1 MASITS
7 TRPLVDPQR
16 RLTHVLLVAAI
27 AFGVLTGVFA
37 SQGHDRL
44 SLVSAVALPL
54 TIIVL
59 RYPWAAV
66 ILYLGITPF
75 FVVGDGVAGPDD
87 WLLHRILLPLV
98 LVLATVYRV
107 VGLSR
112 SRFRLSIIDLALA
125 AFMLLALAN
134 IWLLAGNPL
143 RMSVAFYD
151 NVFIPLSLYWLIR
164 VIEPRA
170 NEMKAL
176 LWVFLWLVFLQF
188 TVAALSWVA
197 PSLLPV
203 AWLGRAG
210 ERAVGTVGGPGP
222 YTVTLMIGALLAVAY
237 LPQVR
242 STLGRMAL
250 YGVIAAAFIGVAIS
264 LSRGSW
270 LGAALVFIGLAIFF
284 RGMATRLVAVLAVL
298 MAVLIVAPGS
308 PLSLATE
315 RLGDVD
321 TAESRLLTNNAAV
334 RMIRERPLTGFGY
347 GNFEFFDESYKTR
360 LGDIPVQE
368 GSAHHTYLALAAEN
382 GVPALLLYMLPAAFL
397 LYLTVSRWRGI
408 SERHPM
414 HARLLVVLWLAL
426 VHQFTVTSFMDMLHS
441 SPWGTAMW
449 WLCLG
454 LIHVL
459 ISQGSRPQQYIR
471 VNWTVPAALRGAEAP
486 SAPAPA
492 LAASE
497 PALAA
502 SEPPSA
508 AGDRVQ
514 RVLPAK

>member
-1 MASITS
+1 MASIAS
-7 TRPLVDPQR
+7 ARPLVDPQR
-16 RLTHVLLVAAI
+16 RLTHLLLAAAI
-27 AFGVLTGVFA
+27 GLGVLTGVFA

-54 TIIVL
+54 TIVVL

-75 FVVGDGVAGPDD
+75 FVVGDGVAGPDT
-87 WLLHRILLPLV
+87 WLLHRILIPAV
-98 LVLATVYRV
+98 LLLSTVYRV

-112 SRFRLSIIDLALA
+112 SGFRLSVIDLALA
-125 AFMLLALAN
+125 AFLLLAIAN
-134 IWLLAGNPL
+134 IWLLGGNPV

-151 NVFIPLSLYWLIR
+151 KVIIPICLYWLIR

-170 NEMKAL
+170 NELRAL

-188 TVAALSWVA
+188 AVAALSWFA
-197 PSLLPV
+197 PSVLPF

-222 YTVTLMIGALLAVAY
+222 YTVTLMVGGLLAVAY

-242 STLGRMAL
+242 SAFGRVAL

-270 LGAALVFIGLAIFF
+270 LGAALVFIGLGIFY
-284 RGMATRLVAVLAVL
+284 RGMATRLLAVLAVL
-298 MAVLIVAPGS
+298 VAALLVAPGS
-308 PLSLATE
+308 PLAMATE
-315 RLGDVD
+315 RLGDID

-334 RMIRERPLTGFGY
+334 RMIQERPLTGFGY
-347 GNFEFFDESYKTR
+347 GNFEFFDESYKER
-360 LGDIPVQE
+360 LGDIPVEE
-368 GSAHHTYLALAAEN
+368 GSAHQTYLALAAEN
-382 GVPALLLYMLPAAFL
+382 GVPALVLYMFPAAFL
-397 LYLTVSRWRGI
+397 LWLTVSRWRSI
-408 SERHPM
+408 RAQHPM

-426 VHQFTVTSFMDMLHS
+426 VHQFAVTSFMDMLHG

-459 ISQGSRPQQYIR
+459 ISQGSKPQQYIR
-471 VNWTVPAALRGAEAP
+471 VNWTVPAALRGADP
-486 SAPAPA
+486 RPAAEPV
-492 LAASE
+492 LAAAE
-497 PALAA
+497 QA
-502 SEPPSA
+502 SGGGE
-508 AGDRVQ
+508 RVQ
-514 RVLPAK
+514 RVAPAK

>member
-1 MASITS
+1 
-7 TRPLVDPQR
+7 
-16 RLTHVLLVAAI
+16 
-27 AFGVLTGVFA
+27 
-37 SQGHDRL
+37 
-44 SLVSAVALPL
+44 
-54 TIIVL
+54 
-59 RYPWAAV
+59 
-66 ILYLGITPF
+66 
-75 FVVGDGVAGPDD
+75 
-87 WLLHRILLPLV
+87 
-98 LVLATVYRV
+98 LATVYRV
-107 VGLSR
+107 IGLSR
-112 SRFRLSIIDLALA
+112 SEFRVSIIDLALVV
-125 AFMLLALAN
+125 FMLLALAN
-134 IWLLAGNPL
+134 IWLLSGNPV

-151 NVFIPLSLYWLIR
+151 KVFIPISLYWLIR

-170 NEMKAL
+170 NELKAL

-197 PSLLPV
+197 PSVVPA

-222 YTVTLMIGALLAVAY
+222 YTVTLMVGGLLAVAY

-250 YGVIAAAFIGVAIS
+250 YGVMVATFVGVAIS

-270 LGAALVFIGLAIFF
+270 LGAALVFIGLAIFY
-284 RGMATRLVAVLAVL
+284 RGMTTRLLAVLAVL

-334 RMIRERPLTGFGY
+334 RMIQERPLMGFGY
-347 GNFEFFDESYKTR
+347 GNFEFYDESYKVR
-360 LGDIPVQE
+360 LGDIPVEE
-368 GSAHHTYLALAAEN
+368 GSAHQTYLALAAEN
-382 GVPALLLYMLPAAFL
+382 GVPALLLYMFPALFL
-397 LYLTVSRWRGI
+397 LWLTVTRWRDI

-414 HARLLVVLWLAL
+414 HARLIVVLWLAL

-441 SPWGTAMW
+441 TPWGTAMW

-459 ISQGSRPQQYIR
+459 ISQASRPQQYIR

-486 SAPAPA
+486 QPAPA
-492 LAASE
+492 AVLAASE
-497 PALAA
+497 QT
-502 SEPPSA
+502 SA
-508 AGDRVQ
+508 GGDRVQ